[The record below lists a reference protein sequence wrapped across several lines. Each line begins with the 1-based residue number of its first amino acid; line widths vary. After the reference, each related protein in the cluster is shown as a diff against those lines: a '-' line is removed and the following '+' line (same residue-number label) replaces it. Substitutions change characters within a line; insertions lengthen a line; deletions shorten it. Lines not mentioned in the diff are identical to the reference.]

1 MRDYLFQCDYLFPR
15 RYLFQTDNLIQTDIM
30 NQTDLNQD
38 NKKVVLVALRNG
50 FVVRVP
56 EEEVPSLLASDHEN
70 SD

>member
-1 MRDYLFQCDYLFPR
+1 
-15 RYLFQTDNLIQTDIM
+15 M

-56 EEEVPSLLASDHEN
+56 EEEVPSLLSSDHEN